1 MDTTLHWLRTAF
13 DGIIAFLPHLV
24 AGLAVLLLGY
34 VLSRIL
40 AGITRTVARRLGFD
54 RFVARLGIR
63 DLGGAER
70 RPPSHH
76 LGSAVF
82 FVAFV
87 ATLMQTARAW
97 QLDFIAN
104 GLARFIAY
112 LPHVLAACVVFAVA
126 LFAGN
131 WVRDRL
137 ARPRPV
143 TTAGIE
149 VETPGA
155 RVMPG
160 AVRAAILG
168 VGAFMALRELQIA
181 PEIVN
186 AAFIATIGA
195 VAVAAAIAFG
205 LGGRDV
211 AGRIT
216 QSWYERRATL
226 RRATT
231 TGPLEPP
238 LQPAE

>member
-13 DGIIAFLPHLV
+13 DGIVAFLPHLV
-24 AGLAVLLLGY
+24 AGLVVLLVGY
-34 VLSRIL
+34 VVSRIL

-63 DLGGAER
+63 DLGGER
-70 RPPSHH
+70 RPASHH

-82 FVAFV
+82 FVALV

-112 LPHVLAACVVFAVA
+112 LPHVLAASVVFAVA

-143 TTAGIE
+143 TAAGIE

-181 PEIVN
+181 PEIVS

-216 QSWYERRATL
+216 QSWYDRRATL

-231 TGPLEPP
+231 TAGPLEPP
-238 LQPAE
+238 VQPAE